1 MVYALDSNILLLDA
15 HNLHTVGDDSTVI
28 VIPETVLDE
37 LDSKKSVQGEIGYQA
52 REFGRIVT
60 AGECVGVR
68 EFGNIGITVVEY
80 KIQNKLVHIVSLRE
94 YPSYTGMERNVIND
108 RKIIDAVIVYS
119 YKARMCVM
127 SELVFITNDIA
138 CGIRAQSLG
147 LQTEQ
152 LRDTTDK
159 DISYNKE
166 LALDDEDFRTIHGK
180 NITNYD
186 SSYVQG
192 NYNYYI
198 TNEYTG
204 QTKLATIKRGVVNVL
219 GKESEQELRKQEV
232 CPQNSGQLFL
242 SRAIQDQTISL
253 VVVEALSGSGKTL
266 LSLSNAIK
274 LVKTNSPYKSIVYI
288 RGSVNDVPPEEEVGF
303 LKGSAD
309 EKNSVYF
316 HPILDSLDFI
326 AKKRIGSTKLKGRA
340 LDEAIEK
347 QVEKIVEDCDIHM
360 MTGLGMRGRTFEDA
374 VVIIDEAQNFSKASL
389 RKILTRFGKNCKIA
403 VVGSNKQ
410 IDNPYVTKYTN
421 GLSVLLD
428 AATEEQQIDMHVVQ
442 LDKVVRSE
450 FAEFAEN
457 LFEGK

>member
-15 HNLHTVGDDSTVI
+15 HNLHTIGDDSTVV

-52 REFGRIVT
+52 REFGRIMT
-60 AGECVGVR
+60 AGEYIKTR
-68 EFGNIGITVVEY
+68 EFNDIGVTVVEY
-80 KIQNKLVHIVSLRE
+80 KVNAKLVHIISLRD
-94 YPSYTGMERNVIND
+94 YPSYAGMERNVIND
-108 RKIIDAVIVYS
+108 RKIIDAVIAYS
-119 YKARMCVM
+119 VKVRMCTM
-127 SELVFITNDIA
+127 EELVFITNDVA

-152 LRDTTDK
+152 LRDTVDK
-159 DISYNKE
+159 EISYNKE
-166 LALDDEDFRTIHGK
+166 LVLSDEDFRVIHGK
-180 NITNYD
+180 SIADYD
-186 SSYVQG
+186 STYIQG
-192 NYNYYI
+192 NYNYSI

-204 QTKLATIKRGVVNVL
+204 QVKLATIKRGVVNVL

-242 SRAIQDQTISL
+242 SRAIQDQTIAL

-266 LSLSNAIK
+266 MSLSNAIK
-274 LVKTNSPYKSIVYI
+274 LVKSNSPYKSIVYI
-288 RGSVNDVPPEEEVGF
+288 RGSVNDVPAEEEVGF

-309 EKNSVYF
+309 EKNAVYF
-316 HPILDSLDFI
+316 HPMIDSLNFI
-326 AKKRIGSTKLKGRA
+326 AKRRLGSTKLKGKA
-340 LDEAIEK
+340 LEEAIDT
-347 QVEKIVEDCDIHM
+347 QIDKIIEDCDIQM

-374 VVIIDEAQNFSKASL
+374 VVITDEAQNFSKASL
-389 RKILTRFGKNCKIA
+389 RKILTRFGKNCKVV

-410 IDNPYVTKYTN
+410 IDNAYITKYTN
-421 GLSVLLD
+421 GLSVLLE
-428 AATEEQQIDMHVVQ
+428 AATKEHQIDIHAVQ